1 VNVRR
6 DAKAEKGLQLLVGF
20 LNLSHIDPDKIR
32 VVRTTSNSRAYAR
45 IWGVNRILQEA
56 LNPKAIYVI
65 ELVDDLFEKLNC
77 EEKIATITHE
87 LAHIPRTFSGYLR
100 PHNRYF
106 KKDLLAMT
114 RRLRKLPRL
123 EKQVI
128 CEYFTYRSAK
138 STKGQRSEGK

>member
-6 DAKAEKGLQLLVGF
+6 DARAEKGLQLLVEF

-45 IWGVNRILQEA
+45 IWGVNRILQKA

-106 KKDLLAMT
+106 RKDLLVMR
-114 RRLRKLPRL
+114 RRLRKLPRS

-138 STKGQRSEGK
+138 STQGLRSEDK